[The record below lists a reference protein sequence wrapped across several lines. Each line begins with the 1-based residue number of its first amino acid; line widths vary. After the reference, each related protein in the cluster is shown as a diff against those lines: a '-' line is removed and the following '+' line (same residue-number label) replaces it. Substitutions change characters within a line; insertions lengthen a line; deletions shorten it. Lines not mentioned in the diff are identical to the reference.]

1 MDALVRKT
9 ITSPVGPILMV
20 ATAQGL
26 AAVLLQGQRQ
36 NASFAAVPERPLDVL
51 EQAAREL
58 GEYFEGSRTA
68 FDTPLAPEGTPF
80 QRAVWAELRTIPFGE
95 RASYGAVA
103 AKLGKPRAVRA
114 VGGANAKNPIAI
126 MVPCHRVVGADDTLT
141 GYAGGLET
149 KAWLLAHERAARAA
163 RP

>member
-9 ITSPVGPILMV
+9 IASPVGPILLV
-20 ATAQGL
+20 ASPQGL
-26 AAVLLQGQRQ
+26 SAVLFQGQRQ
-36 NASFAAVPERPLDVL
+36 NASFDAVPERPLDVL

-58 GEYFEGSRTA
+58 GEYFEGKRTA
-68 FDTPLAPEGTPF
+68 FDTPLAPEGTAF
-80 QRAVWAELRTIPFGE
+80 QKAVWAELRAIPFGE
-95 RASYGAVA
+95 RASYGVVA

-149 KAWLLAHERAARAA
+149 KAWLLAHERALAP